1 MDVHAKSIDG
11 GVGGSWSWPHLI
23 IVFLAAVIVFS
34 NTLAMDFVFDDIPLI
49 KGPSPL
55 KSLANIPGM
64 FTTGVSSGTNFSGAP
79 PYYRPLFNVSLAIDY
94 FFWQENPFGYHLT
107 NVLLHGLVSIL
118 VYLLACSIL
127 QSRLSGL
134 FAGLIFS
141 IHPTHSEAV
150 AYVAAR
156 NELLCALFM
165 TSAFLAYLWYRR
177 AGRGLFLV
185 LSLSLFFLSLLSKE
199 MSVALPVLLFLYELG
214 VRKSSVKRSI
224 VATIP
229 FFAVISLYLLIRV
242 AVLPSIT
249 WDSPPLPVRVN
260 TAIVIVVT
268 YLKLLFVPVDLKV
281 FYDIPIRWEFLQPA
295 VIVSLA
301 FLVLFAG
308 LTLYSRRISG
318 PLFLSLGWMLISFL
332 PVSGLPLFILPALM
346 AERYLYIPSIGFA
359 LCTGVLF
366 GMLLNR
372 PSAGEEEARVRMPG
386 FHRLGMMCGCVL
398 LVLLAALAFSNN
410 FNWRDQP
417 TLYGRMIADAPGH
430 PLGYYNLGN
439 YYGNR
444 KQYGEMAGMY
454 QKSLALVSERQY
466 EMAANYIRRGSL
478 DRAEHEL
485 RLLKGNI
492 RVSEAGI
499 YNNLGVICLQQGKP
513 AEAAIQFRKALAL
526 EAGNTQYRQN
536 LETALRAASP
546 GK

>member
-1 MDVHAKSIDG
+1 MDVRLNSID
-11 GVGGSWSWPHLI
+11 SETRCNWSWPHLI
-23 IVFLAAVIVFS
+23 IVFLAAVVVFS

-64 FTTGVSSGTNFSGAP
+64 FTTGVSSGTNFGGAP
-79 PYYRPLFNVSLAIDY
+79 PYYRPIFNVSLAIDY
-94 FFWQENPFGYHLT
+94 FFWRENPFGYHLT
-107 NVLLHGLVSIL
+107 NVLLHGLVSML

-127 QSRLSGL
+127 KSRLSGV
-134 FAGLIFS
+134 FAGLIFA

-165 TSAFLAYLWYRR
+165 TSALLAYLWYRR
-177 AGRGLFLV
+177 DGRTLFLV

-199 MSVALPVLLFLYELG
+199 MSVTLPVLLFLYEMG
-214 VRKSSVKRSI
+214 VRKSPLKKRFA
-224 VATIP
+224 ATIP

-242 AVLPSIT
+242 AVLTNTT

-268 YLKLLFVPVDLKV
+268 YLRLLFVPVNLKV
-281 FYDIPIRWEFLQPA
+281 FYDIPIRWEFLQTA

-308 LTLYSRRISG
+308 LTLYSRRIRG

-332 PVSGLPLFILPALM
+332 PASGLPMFIAPALM

-366 GMLLNR
+366 GMLLDQ
-372 PSAGEEEARVRMPG
+372 PAAGEDARGRIPG
-386 FHRLGMMCGCVL
+386 IHRLGMLSGCVL
-398 LVLLAALAFSNN
+398 LILLAALAYSNN

-439 YYGNR
+439 YYGNS
-444 KQYGEMAGMY
+444 KQYSKMAGMY
-454 QKSLALVSERQY
+454 QKSLALVTERQY
-466 EMAANYIRRGSL
+466 EMAANYIRRGNL
-478 DRAEHEL
+478 DRAEHAL
-485 RLLKGNI
+485 RLLEGNK
-492 RVSEAGI
+492 VSDAGI
-499 YNNLGVICLQQGKP
+499 YNNLGVVCLQQGKP
-513 AEAAIQFRKALAL
+513 VEAVTLFRKAVAL
-526 EAGNTQYRQN
+526 ERENPEFQQN
-536 LETALRAASP
+536 LEAALRTASP
-546 GK
+546 GNP